1 MKAGKNMANK
11 VIVPQIGPQMKK
23 GILVSWE
30 KQDGDH
36 VNNGDVLYEI
46 ETDKVVSQVEAE
58 AEGILCNITAEEG
71 DEVFPGTVIAEIESE
86 A

>member
-1 MKAGKNMANK
+1 MAK
-11 VIVPQIGPQMKK
+11 QVIVPQLGPQMKK

-30 KQDGDH
+30 KKAGEQ
-36 VNNGDVLYEI
+36 VKNGDVLYEI

-58 AEGILCNITAEEG
+58 ADGVLCNVTADEG
-71 DEVFPGTVIAEIESE
+71 DEVAPGTVIAEIESE